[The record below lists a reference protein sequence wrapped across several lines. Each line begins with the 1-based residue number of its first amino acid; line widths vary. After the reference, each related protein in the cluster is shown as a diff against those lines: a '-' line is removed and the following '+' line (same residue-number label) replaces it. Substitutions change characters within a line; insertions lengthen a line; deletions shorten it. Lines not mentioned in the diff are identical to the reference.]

1 MAGKGRAG
9 VLLLQ
14 LGTPDAPTSS
24 AVRRYLAEF
33 LVDRRVID
41 LPAALWRPILH
52 GIVLRTRPAKTAEL
66 YRSIWTPDGSPLA
79 VTTHA
84 QAVALEARLTAMAGE
99 PVPVRV
105 GMRYGNPSIASA
117 LDALAAEGVDR
128 VLAFPMYPQYA
139 GATTGSS
146 LEKLFAESGGR
157 RIVPSIRVV
166 PPYYADPDYIAAI
179 AAVARASCPDI
190 DRADRVLFSFHGL
203 PRRYIT
209 AGDPYTA
216 HCEETARLLTAALGL
231 GSRAM
236 LVYQS
241 RFGSEPWLEPYTD
254 ITLRELGRT
263 AGRVA
268 VLCPGFVADCLET
281 LEEIA
286 IRGLEQFHE
295 HGNGAYDAVPCL
307 NAHPAWIDAMTTIA
321 GRELSGWLGSDVR
334 RA

>member
-1 MAGKGRAG
+1 MTEPARVG

-14 LGTPDAPTSS
+14 LGTPDAATTP

-41 LPAALWRPILH
+41 LPAVVWRPILH
-52 GIVLRTRPAKTAEL
+52 GIVLRTRPAKTAAL
-66 YRSIWTPDGSPLA
+66 YRSIWTAEGSPLA
-79 VTTHA
+79 VTTNA
-84 QAVALEARLTAMAGE
+84 QAMALETRLSAMAGE
-99 PVPVRV
+99 RVSVRV

-117 LDALAAEGVDR
+117 LDAFAAEGVAR
-128 VLAFPMYPQYA
+128 IVAFSMFPQYA

-146 LEKLFAESGGR
+146 LEKLFAECGAR
-157 RIVPSIRVV
+157 RVVPSVRVV
-166 PPYYADPDYIAAI
+166 PPYYADPAYIAAI
-179 AAVARASCPDI
+179 AAVTREACPDI

-203 PRRYIT
+203 PRRYVA
-209 AGDPYTA
+209 AGDPYTV
-216 HCEETARLLTAALGL
+216 HCEETARLLTGALAL
-231 GSRAM
+231 DRNQAT

-254 ITLRELGRT
+254 LTLRELGRT
-263 AGRVA
+263 AGRVV

-286 IRGLEQFHE
+286 IRGREQFHE
-295 HGNGAYDAVPCL
+295 HGKGLYQSVPCV

-321 GRELSGWLGSDVR
+321 GRELGGWMG
-334 RA
+334 